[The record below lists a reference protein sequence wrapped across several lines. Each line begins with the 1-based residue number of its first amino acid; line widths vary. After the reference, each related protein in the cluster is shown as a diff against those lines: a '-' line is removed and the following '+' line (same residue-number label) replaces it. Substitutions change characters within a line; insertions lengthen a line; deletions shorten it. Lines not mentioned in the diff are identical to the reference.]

1 MGAGAAY
8 GGDGEILDEVITR
21 SRGEFRHTSSP
32 KISSST
38 TTPANNPKSLQS
50 PRLSYTYSP
59 RISELRGQKSPKSSG
74 RGLNSPR
81 TGDQK
86 LSKLGKSPSSSE
98 QN

>member
-32 KISSST
+32 KITSST
-38 TTPANNPKSLQS
+38 STPANNPRSHQS

-59 RISELRGQKSPKSSG
+59 RVSELRGEKSPKLG
-74 RGLNSPR
+74 ARGPNSPI